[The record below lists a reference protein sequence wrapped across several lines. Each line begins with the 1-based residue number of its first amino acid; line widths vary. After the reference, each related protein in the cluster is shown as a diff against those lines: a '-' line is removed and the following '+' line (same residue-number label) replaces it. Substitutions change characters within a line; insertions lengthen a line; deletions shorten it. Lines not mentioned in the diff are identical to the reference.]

1 MGLKAIK
8 GAAHRKSAHLYPGQ
22 QTGNIK
28 NACWDRSHG
37 QGTPPDMGPLRI
49 GTPPEMGFPQNG
61 KQWRI
66 WTNDYKAVKICHFN
80 I

>member
-8 GAAHRKSAHLYPGQ
+8 GAAHRKRAHLYPGQ

-37 QGTPPDMGPLRI
+37 QGPPPDMG
-49 GTPPEMGFPQNG
+49 TPPELGPPIPPELGPPLEFGP
-61 KQWRI
+61 
-66 WTNDYKAVKICHFN
+66 HPPE
-80 I
+80 